1 MQKKVIFK
9 HNDLEDLERN
19 LIKFSKV
26 KSKIIAFE
34 SVYSMDD
41 FSPIKEITQL
51 ANKYNALTFLDEVH
65 AVGIFT
71 VKEELELPKEMA

>member
-19 LIKFSKV
+19 LTKFSKV

-34 SVYSMDD
+34 SVYSMDGD
-41 FSPIKEITQL
+41 FSPIKEIAQL
-51 ANKYNALTFLDEVH
+51 K
-65 AVGIFT
+65 
-71 VKEELELPKEMA
+71 